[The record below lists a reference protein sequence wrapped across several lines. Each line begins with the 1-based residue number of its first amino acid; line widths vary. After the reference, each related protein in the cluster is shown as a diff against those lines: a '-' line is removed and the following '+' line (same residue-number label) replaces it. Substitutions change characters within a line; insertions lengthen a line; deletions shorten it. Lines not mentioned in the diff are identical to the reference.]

1 MGRILGPFGVRGWV
15 KVRPLSELPGTLL
28 DYPTWWVRS
37 ERGSTWREMRR
48 TAGRMHAGTVLASL
62 SGIESREAALALA
75 GSDVGVLREA
85 LPAVREGEIYW
96 ADLVGLEVVNRE
108 GVVLGQVCGVA
119 EHGAHPLLRVARPAN
134 VPGSERLI
142 PWVPAI
148 IDQVDLEAKRIAV
161 DWGADF

>member
-15 KVRPLSELPGTLL
+15 KVRPLSELPDTLL
-28 DYPTWWVRS
+28 DHPTWWVRS
-37 ERGSTWREMRR
+37 ERESTWREMRR
-48 TAGRMHAGTVLASL
+48 TAGRMHAGTVLAAL
-62 SGIESREAALALA
+62 SSVETREAALALA
-75 GSDVGVLREA
+75 WCDVGVLREA

-96 ADLVGLEVVNRE
+96 ADLVGLDVVNRE
-108 GVVLGQVCGVA
+108 GVVLGQVRGVT

-134 VPGSERLI
+134 APGSERLI